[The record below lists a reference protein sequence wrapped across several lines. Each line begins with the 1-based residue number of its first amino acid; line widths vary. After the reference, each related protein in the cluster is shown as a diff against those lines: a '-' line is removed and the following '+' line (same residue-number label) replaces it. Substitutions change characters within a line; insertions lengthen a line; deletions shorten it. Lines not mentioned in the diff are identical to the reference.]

1 MDNKIKRIKIQ
12 QKITIL
18 SNFSLLRIS
27 GVSTSSGSIQ
37 RESPL
42 HIYNLISTVIYKD
55 VFTKDI
61 FRGVGIL
68 CGIKQDF
75 GSFPFLFDSGKSMK
89 IKSIA

>member
-42 HIYNLISTVIYKD
+42 HIYKLISTVIYKN
-55 VFTKDI
+55 VFTKEI
-61 FRGVGIL
+61 LRG
-68 CGIKQDF
+68 DF
-75 GSFPFLFDSGKSMK
+75 VWNKARFWEF
-89 IKSIA
+89 SISI